1 MSISLIEEKIKKLP
15 PDKQKEVFEYVDFL
29 VKKYENQRK
38 KTNKRKRKFKFKWE
52 GALSELKKKYTSIE
66 LQKKALELR

>member
-1 MSISLIEEKIKKLP
+1 MSIVSIEKKIKKLP